1 MNDSDVV
8 IGIDVGT
15 SAVKAVAINWLGHEV
30 HSFSE
35 QICVDTVRPG
45 WNEQHPEQWWEASCS
60 VLEKITVSID
70 PQKIKAIGLSGQ
82 MHSPA
87 FLDAHDKVIRP
98 SILWNDGRT
107 DEDQL
112 GVSYDDLEWAMTY
125 NGDIKQ
131 MNEKEKKIL
140 NVYNKHRKANIHK
153 MKKIPIFK
161 KNNDK

>member
-30 HSFSE
+30 HSCSE

-107 DEDQL
+107 SQQCDQINQLL
-112 GVSYDDLEWAMTY
+112 G
-125 NGDIKQ
+125 GI
-131 MNEKEKKIL
+131 
-140 NVYNKHRKANIHK
+140 
-153 MKKIPIFK
+153 
-161 KNNDK
+161 